1 MKVPQIRKG
10 ESLAQWRER
19 LARHYDLDAKTQE
32 ILREVSITSYAQGTD
47 ATFKILKEEGRI

>member
-1 MKVPQIRKG
+1 MKISQIKKG

-32 ILREVSITSYAQGTD
+32 ILCEVSVTSYARGTD
-47 ATFKILKEEGRI
+47 NTFEVLKGEGRI

>member
-1 MKVPQIRKG
+1 MKIPQIKKG

-19 LARHYDLDAKTQE
+19 LARHYGLDAKTQE

-47 ATFKILKEEGRI
+47 TTFKILKEEGRI

>member
-1 MKVPQIRKG
+1 MTIPQIKKG

-32 ILREVSITSYAQGTD
+32 ILREVSVTSYTRGTD
-47 ATFKILKEEGRI
+47 NTFEVLKGEGRI